1 MVFFESFHFDESDTK
16 FIFSKDSLCFQE
28 VIDSFSNAKSIVVVT
43 YSLPTSKN
51 SKDSF
56 LMNSILEATKN
67 EIPVKI
73 ITNIPGRFEEYYNKG
88 SKSKSRQKISK
99 YVESFNPK
107 KFGYLLT
114 MYFNFNNHIKIIMT
128 NEIAFVGSANFS
140 EASGNNYES
149 GIISRN
155 PSILRHLTNKII
167 PEIEK
172 ESLGYYDSIES
183 EIVLDNIIALFYVED
198 YIQRVLTDISQTS
211 FYITGTKYGV
221 GKEFNDCKDSS
232 DELRWKRLIHVSD
245 MLEFF
250 CDHLTD
256 LDSTYFNYDKDLQEF
271 KKFYDETTEFL
282 CTKIANLGLRI
293 EEGKKFDEYEFIMN
307 LVEELEHS
315 SIGYL
320 EDNSSL
326 EIAQNMAY
334 HESQN
339 RMYEL
344 RDDLIKLMDFIQ
356 EYIDTVSEG
365 REQLGKFVSK
375 YNKLNRRID
384 NTNLQQE

>member
-1 MVFFESFHFDESDTK
+1 MEET
-16 FIFSKDSLCFQE
+16 
-28 VIDSFSNAKSIVVVT
+28 
-43 YSLPTSKN
+43 N
-51 SKDSF
+51 SR
-56 LMNSILEATKN
+56 IRYAR
-67 EIPVKI
+67 I
-73 ITNIPGRFEEYYNKG
+73 
-88 SKSKSRQKISK
+88 
-99 YVESFNPK
+99 
-107 KFGYLLT
+107 
-114 MYFNFNNHIKIIMT
+114 
-128 NEIAFVGSANFS
+128 
-140 EASGNNYES
+140 
-149 GIISRN
+149 
-155 PSILRHLTNKII
+155 
-167 PEIEK
+167 
-172 ESLGYYDSIES
+172 
-183 EIVLDNIIALFYVED
+183 
-198 YIQRVLTDISQTS
+198 
-211 FYITGTKYGV
+211 
-221 GKEFNDCKDSS
+221 
-232 DELRWKRLIHVSD
+232 
-245 MLEFF
+245 F